1 MSTDEGRG
9 GSAAPELQFDK
20 ADFGDKQARLDCAAC
35 QQPIAGTYFQAG
47 ATTFCPRCRELVEAH
62 QQKRPGLSGFLL
74 AVVLGAL
81 AAAAG
86 SLLYFGIAALTGYNF
101 GLIAIVVGYL
111 VGRAVRKGSGGRGGL
126 VYQLLAVFLTYT
138 SIVAT
143 YIPAIIEAVVKE
155 SGARPAV
162 VASVPAGSTNRAGTT
177 AGRTAPGE
185 GAASSTVAGAP
196 IEEPEGPRAS
206 RRAAG
211 EAASEPPA
219 PREARSAGQA
229 IGDLLMGLVFLFG
242 LSYALPFMA
251 LSEGGNAVMGL
262 IIIGI
267 GLMEAWRA
275 NQWFQVTFRG
285 PFELGPASDAEP
297 SSGV

>member
-1 MSTDEGRG
+1 MGTDEGRG
-9 GSAAPELQFDK
+9 GSAASELQFDK

-47 ATTFCPRCRELVEAH
+47 AATFCPRCRELVEAH
-62 QQKRPGLSGFLL
+62 QQVRPGLSGFLL

-155 SGARPAV
+155 SEARPAV
-162 VASVPAGSTNRAGTT
+162 VASVPAGSTSRVGTT
-177 AGRTAPGE
+177 PGRMAPGE
-185 GAASSTVAGAP
+185 GTAPMAKGAP
-196 IEEPEGPRAS
+196 VAAPEAVPPLPG
-206 RRAAG
+206 AAG
-211 EAASEPPA
+211 EVAAEPA
-219 PREARSAGQA
+219 VPREARSTGQA
-229 IGDLLMGLVFLFG
+229 IGDFLTGLVFLFG

-275 NQWFQVTFRG
+275 NQWFQVTFQG
-285 PFELGPASDAEP
+285 PFELGPASDAAP